1 VPGGDIVKIGDFT
14 IDLALIQKQDLLN
27 MRLMLPAAGYKLL
40 KNSKNARLCRQRM
53 KDKSK
58 NKHSQYEQV

>member
-1 VPGGDIVKIGDFT
+1 
-14 IDLALIQKQDLLN
+14 

-58 NKHSQYEQV
+58 DKTSKFEIVQQENARLRAIINSTA